1 MAVVKLLG
9 ISKVASQY
17 IGEAGGG
24 EGAKLKEF
32 WQSAFNFQY
41 LFDLVEQL
49 FLSVRASLAFL
60 VLWSFSI
67 FKKAVS
73 KR

>member
-49 FLSVRASLAFL
+49 FSQ
-60 VLWSFSI
+60 
-67 FKKAVS
+67 
-73 KR
+73 